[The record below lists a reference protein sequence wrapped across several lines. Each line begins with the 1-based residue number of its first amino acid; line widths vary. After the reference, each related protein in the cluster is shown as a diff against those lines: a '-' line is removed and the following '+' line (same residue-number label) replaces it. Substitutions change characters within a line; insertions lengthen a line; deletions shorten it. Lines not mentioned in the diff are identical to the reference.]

1 MMDYICN
8 TEDVQIKVAI
18 ATARA
23 MSRNLY
29 NPLALVDWETGM
41 VYYASGRAMEYLC
54 RKYEVRNGRTEEE
67 RTRSLF
73 AMVQNAWMGK
83 VWPLISSA
91 NEFMND
97 NKFRLEDCE
106 YLAQEVEG
114 ISEAHRRVF
123 YLMKITLIHLG
134 ERHNLAIVTLSLSSN
149 KARGRIGLHLGKE
162 KNQLLVMNNVTG
174 QWEPWGI
181 PKLTNSESH
190 LIRLIS
196 NGYKQDDLAE
206 MLYCSLN
213 TIKSHKKNILNKL
226 NASNFAEAI
235 MNAINGKI
243 I

>member
-1 MMDYICN
+1 MMDYIYN
-8 TEDVQIKVAI
+8 TEDVQIKTAI
-18 ATARA
+18 ATART

-29 NPLALVDWETGM
+29 NPVALVDWKTGM
-41 VYYASGRAMEYLC
+41 MYYASGQAMEYLC

-106 YLAQEVEG
+106 YLALEVEG

-123 YLMKITLIHLG
+123 YLMKITPVLLG
-134 ERHNLAIVTLSLSSN
+134 EKLDLALVTLSLSSN
-149 KARGRIGLHLGKE
+149 KARGRIGLLFGDEE
-162 KNQLLVMNNVTG
+162 KVFLQKQG
-174 QWEPWGI
+174 SAGAWELCNI
-181 PKLTNSESH
+181 PRLTNSEAH
-190 LIRLIS
+190 LMRLIS
-196 NGYKQDDLAE
+196 NGYKQDELAE
-206 MLYCSLN
+206 MLCCSLN
-213 TIKSHKKNILNKL
+213 TIRSHKKNILKKL
-226 NASNFAEAI
+226 DASNFVEAM
-235 MNAINGKI
+235 MNATNGRI